1 MLNKKIHRNIYLFF
15 LSSLAAS
22 VSLGKFPMSV
32 SLIGLTINFFLERDF
47 LQKWAIIKQKK
58 YLPIIFSGLFL
69 IELLWLPFSEDIFIG
84 LNVLRIKLPLL
95 LLPLIIGSSLYL
107 SKKELKIV
115 VISFFAGLLIS
126 TIWVYLVSVD
136 ILITKKNSGT
146 IRDAS
151 VFMSHIRYSI
161 LLSFSIMFLIY
172 LSIKANLNKV
182 LSSVLLIWLV
192 LILVKLATLT
202 AICGLFITI
211 LSCLPFLLKN
221 KKNTYNK
228 QFLRVIVIFVVS
240 AAAYLTHT
248 VNDFYH
254 VKNEKRSSKKE
265 SIKGE
270 KYLYD
275 FNDHTTENGFFLWE
289 NIAPHELEKEWNK
302 RSNINFKGLDHK
314 GQMLKATIYRFL
326 TSKGLDK
333 DSAGLSQL
341 SNEEIA
347 LIESG
352 ETSFIHYNNLEKRI
366 RSLLYERENLKKSK
380 DPNNQTTNQRIE
392 FWKVGMS
399 ILAENQ
405 VLGYG
410 PGGVKKEY
418 KKYYQINSTLLA
430 PKNQLLAHN
439 QFITQAINLGV
450 LGFLIWGSTLIYS
463 FLKIK
468 REIKMVFHS
477 YAILML
483 FAFMSDDMLEV
494 QAGATIFSLIGTIL
508 VFYEPQPS

>member
-1 MLNKKIHRNIYLFF
+1 
-15 LSSLAAS
+15 
-22 VSLGKFPMSV
+22 MSV
-32 SLIGLTINFFLERDF
+32 SLIGLTANFFLERDF
-47 LQKWAIIKQKK
+47 LQKWTITKQKK
-58 YLPIIFSGLFL
+58 YLPIVFSGLFL
-69 IELLWLPFSEDIFIG
+69 VELLWLPFSEDIFIG

-95 LLPLIIGSSLYL
+95 LLPLIIGSSPSL
-107 SKKELKIV
+107 SKKELKTI
-115 VISFFAGLLIS
+115 IIIFFVGLLIS

-136 ILITKKNSGT
+136 LLATKKSSGT
-146 IRDAS
+146 VRDAS

-192 LILVKLATLT
+192 FILFKLATLT
-202 AICGLFITI
+202 AICGLFVAI
-211 LSCLPFLLKN
+211 LCCFPFLLKN

-228 QFLRVIVIFVVS
+228 QFLTVFVIFIIS
-240 AAAYLTHT
+240 AVAYLIYT

-270 KYLYD
+270 KYLND
-275 FNDHTTENGFFLWE
+275 FNDHTTENGYYLWE

-302 RSNINFKGLDHK
+302 RSKINFKGLDHK

-341 SNEEIA
+341 SNKEIA

-352 ETSFIHYNNLEKRI
+352 ETSYIHYNNLEKRI
-366 RSLLYERENLKKSK
+366 RSFLYEIENLKKSK

-399 ILAENQ
+399 ILAENL
-405 VLGYG
+405 VFGYG

-418 KKYYQINSTLLA
+418 KKYYHKKPTLLA

-439 QFITQAINLGV
+439 QFITQAINLGI
-450 LGFLIWGSTLIYS
+450 LGFLMWTAILLYS
-463 FLKIK
+463 FLRSKK
-468 REIKMVFHS
+468 EIKMLFFS
-477 YAILML
+477 YSVLM
-483 FAFMSDDMLEV
+483 FCAFMSDDMLEV
-494 QAGATIFSLIGTIL
+494 QAGATIFSFFGTMM
-508 VFYEPQPS
+508 VFYKPNSS

>member
-1 MLNKKIHRNIYLFF
+1 MLHKTIHRKLYLFF

-32 SLIGLTINFFLERDF
+32 SLIGLTANFFLERDF
-47 LQKWAIIKQKK
+47 LQKWTIIKQKK
-58 YLPIIFSGLFL
+58 YLPIVFSGLFL
-69 IELLWLPFSEDIFIG
+69 VELLWLPFSEDIFIG

-95 LLPLIIGSSLYL
+95 LLPIIIGSYPYL
-107 SKKELKIV
+107 SKKELKTI
-115 VISFFAGLLIS
+115 IIIFFVGLLIS

-136 ILITKKNSGT
+136 LLVTKKNSGT
-146 IRDAS
+146 VRDAS

-161 LLSFSIMFLIY
+161 LLSFSIIFLVY
-172 LSIKANLNKV
+172 LSTKANLNKV
-182 LSSVLLIWLV
+182 LSSVLLIWLIF
-192 LILVKLATLT
+192 ILFKLATLT
-202 AICGLFITI
+202 AICGLFVTI
-211 LSCLPFLLKN
+211 LCCLPFLLKN
-221 KKNTYNK
+221 KKNTYN
-228 QFLRVIVIFVVS
+228 QQLLTVIVTFIIS
-240 AAAYLTHT
+240 AVAYLTYT

-265 SIKGE
+265 SINGE
-270 KYLYD
+270 KYLCD
-275 FNDHTTENGFFLWE
+275 FNDYTTENGYYLWE
-289 NIAPHELEKEWNK
+289 NIAPYELEEEWNK
-302 RSNINFKGLDHK
+302 RSKINFKGLDHK
-314 GQMLKATIYRFL
+314 GQMLKATMYRFL

-341 SNEEIA
+341 SNKEIA

-366 RSLLYERENLKKSK
+366 RSFLYERENIKKSK

-399 ILAENQ
+399 ILAENL
-405 VLGYG
+405 VFGYG

-418 KKYYQINSTLLA
+418 KKYYHKNQTLLA

-439 QFITQAINLGV
+439 QFITQAINLGI
-450 LGFLIWGSTLIYS
+450 LGFLMWTAILLYS
-463 FLKIK
+463 FLRIK
-468 REIKMVFHS
+468 KEIKMLFVS
-477 YAILML
+477 YAVLMF

-494 QAGATIFSLIGTIL
+494 QAGVTIFSLFGTMM
-508 VFYEPQPS
+508 VFYKTKFS

>member
-22 VSLGKFPMSV
+22 LSLGKFPMSV
-32 SLIGLTINFFLERDF
+32 SLIGLTIIFFLETDF
-47 LQKWAIIKQKK
+47 GQKWATIKKKK
-58 YLPIIFSGLFL
+58 YLPIFFSGLFL
-69 IELLWLPFSEDIFIG
+69 VELLWLPFSEDIFIG

-95 LLPLIIGSSLYL
+95 LLPIIIGSSPSL

-115 VISFFAGLLIS
+115 VITFFVGLLIS
-126 TIWVYLVSVD
+126 TIWVYLVS
-136 ILITKKNSGT
+136 IGWAPTKKNSGT
-146 IRDAS
+146 VRDAS
-151 VFMSHIRYSI
+151 IFMSHIRYSI

-182 LSSVLLIWLV
+182 LTSVLLIWLV
-192 LILVKLATLT
+192 FILFKLATLT
-202 AICGLFITI
+202 AICGLFVAI
-211 LSCLPFLLKN
+211 LICLPFLLNN
-221 KKNTYNK
+221 KKNIYNK
-228 QFLRVIVIFVVS
+228 QFVIVIVTFIISTV
-240 AAAYLTHT
+240 AYLTYT

-254 VKNEKRSSKKE
+254 LKNEKRSSKRE

-275 FNDHTTENGFFLWE
+275 FNDHTTENGYYLWE
-289 NIAPHELEKEWNK
+289 NIAPHELEKAWNN
-302 RSNINFKGLDHK
+302 RSHLDFKGLDQK

-333 DSAGLSQL
+333 DSVGLSKL
-341 SNEEIA
+341 SSKEIA

-352 ETSFIHYNNLEKRI
+352 ETSAIEYNNLEKRI
-366 RSLLYERENLKKSK
+366 RSFLYERENLKKSK
-380 DPNNQTTNQRIE
+380 DPNNQTTNQRLE

-399 ILAENQ
+399 ILAENL
-405 VLGYG
+405 VFGYG

-418 KKYYQINSTLLA
+418 KKYYHKNPTLLA
-430 PKNQLLAHN
+430 PRNQLLAHN

-450 LGFLIWGSTLIYS
+450 LGFLIWSAILIFS
-463 FLKIK
+463 FLKVK
-468 REIKMVFHS
+468 KEIKMVFFS
-477 YAILML
+477 YATLMF

-494 QAGATIFSLIGTIL
+494 QAGVTIFSLIGTIL

>member
-22 VSLGKFPMSV
+22 LSLGKFPMSV
-32 SLIGLTINFFLERDF
+32 SLIGLTTNFFLETDF
-47 LQKWAIIKQKK
+47 GQKWATIKKKK
-58 YLPIIFSGLFL
+58 YLPIFFSGLFL
-69 IELLWLPFSEDIFIG
+69 VELIWLPFSEDIFIG

-95 LLPLIIGSSLYL
+95 LLPLIIGSSATL
-107 SKKELKIV
+107 SKKELKTV
-115 VISFFAGLLIS
+115 VITFFVGLLIS
-126 TIWVYLVSVD
+126 TIWVYLVS
-136 ILITKKNSGT
+136 IGCAPTKKNTGT

-161 LLSFSIMFLIY
+161 LLSFSILFLIY

-182 LSSVLLIWLV
+182 LSGVLLVWL
-192 LILVKLATLT
+192 LFLLFKLATLT
-202 AICGLFITI
+202 AICGLFVAI
-211 LSCLPFLLKN
+211 LFCLPFLLNN
-221 KKNTYNK
+221 KKNSYNK
-228 QFLRVIVIFVVS
+228 QFVIVIVTFIISTV
-240 AAAYLTHT
+240 AYLTYT

-265 SIKGE
+265 SKRGE

-275 FNDHTTENGFFLWE
+275 FNDHTTENGYFLWE
-289 NIAPHELEKEWNK
+289 NIAPIELEKEWNK
-302 RSNINFKGLDHK
+302 RSHLQFKGLDQK

-341 SNEEIA
+341 SNKEIL

-352 ETSFIHYNNLEKRI
+352 ETTFIQYNNIEKRI
-366 RSLLYERENLKKSK
+366 RSFLYERDNIKKSK

-399 ILAENQ
+399 ILAENL
-405 VLGYG
+405 VFGYG

-418 KKYYQINSTLLA
+418 KKYYQKSATPLA

-439 QFITQAINLGV
+439 QFITQGINLGI
-450 LGFLIWGSTLIYS
+450 LGFLIWSAILIYS

-468 REIKMVFHS
+468 KEIKMLFVS
-477 YAILML
+477 YAVLMF

-508 VFYEPQPS
+508 VFYEPQCS

>member
-1 MLNKKIHRNIYLFF
+1 M
-15 LSSLAAS
+15 
-22 VSLGKFPMSV
+22 
-32 SLIGLTINFFLERDF
+32 
-47 LQKWAIIKQKK
+47 
-58 YLPIIFSGLFL
+58 
-69 IELLWLPFSEDIFIG
+69 FIG

-95 LLPLIIGSSLYL
+95 LLPIIIGSSSYL
-107 SKKELKIV
+107 SKKEHKTI
-115 VISFFAGLLIS
+115 IITFFVGLLIS

-136 ILITKKNSGT
+136 LLTTKKNSGT
-146 IRDAS
+146 VRDAS

-161 LLSFSIMFLIY
+161 LLSFSTMLLIY

-192 LILVKLATLT
+192 FILFKLATLT
-202 AICGLFITI
+202 AICGLFIAI
-211 LSCLPFLLKN
+211 LCCLPFLLKN
-221 KKNTYNK
+221 KKNTFNK
-228 QFLRVIVIFVVS
+228 QLLTVIVIFIIS
-240 AAAYLTHT
+240 AVAYLSYTIK
-248 VNDFYH
+248 DFYH

-275 FNDHTTENGFFLWE
+275 FNDHTTENGYYLWE
-289 NIAPHELEKEWNK
+289 NIAACEMEEEWNK
-302 RSNINFKGLDHK
+302 RSKINFKALDQK

-341 SNEEIA
+341 SNKEIA

-366 RSLLYERENLKKSK
+366 RSFLYERENLKKSK

-399 ILAENQ
+399 ILAENL
-405 VLGYG
+405 VFGYG

-418 KKYYQINSTLLA
+418 KKYYKKSPTLLL

-439 QFITQAINLGV
+439 QFITQAINLGI
-450 LGFLIWGSTLIYS
+450 LGFLMWTAILLYS
-463 FLKIK
+463 FLRIK
-468 REIKMVFHS
+468 KEIKMLFVS
-477 YAILML
+477 YAVLMS
-483 FAFMSDDMLEV
+483 FAFISDDMLEV
-494 QAGATIFSLIGTIL
+494 QAGATIFSLFGTMIL
-508 VFYEPQPS
+508 FYKPQPS

>member
-1 MLNKKIHRNIYLFF
+1 MLHKTTHRKFYLFF

-22 VSLGKFPMSV
+22 ICLGKFPMSV
-32 SLIGLTINFFLERDF
+32 SLIGLTANFFLERDL
-47 LQKWAIIKQKK
+47 LQKWSTIKKKK
-58 YLPIIFSGLFL
+58 YLPIVLSGLFL
-69 IELLWLPFSEDIFIG
+69 VELIWLPFSEDIFIG

-95 LLPLIIGSSLYL
+95 LLPIIIGSTPSL

-115 VISFFAGLLIS
+115 VITYFAGLLVS

-136 ILITKKNSGT
+136 LLTTTKNSGT
-146 IRDAS
+146 VRDAS

-192 LILVKLATLT
+192 FILFKLATLT
-202 AICGLFITI
+202 AICGLFVAI

-221 KKNTYNK
+221 NKNIYNK
-228 QFLRVIVIFVVS
+228 QLLTVIVIFIIS
-240 AAAYLTHT
+240 AIAYLTHT
-248 VNDFYH
+248 VKDFYL

-265 SIKGE
+265 SVKGE
-270 KYLYD
+270 KYLND
-275 FNDHTTENGFFLWE
+275 LNDHTTENGYYLWE
-289 NIAPHELEKEWNK
+289 NIAPIELEKAWNN
-302 RSNINFKGLDHK
+302 RSNLLFRGLDHK

-341 SNEEIA
+341 SNKEIA

-366 RSLLYERENLKKSK
+366 RSFLYEQENLKKSK
-380 DPNNQTTNQRIE
+380 DPNNQTTNQRKE

-399 ILAENQ
+399 ILSENQ
-405 VLGYG
+405 VFGYG

-418 KKYYQINSTLLA
+418 KKYYKKSSTLLL

-439 QFITQAINLGV
+439 QFLTQAINLGI
-450 LGFLIWGSTLIYS
+450 LGFLMWTAILLYS
-463 FLKIK
+463 FMRIK
-468 REIKMVFHS
+468 KDIKMLFVS
-477 YAILML
+477 YAVLMF

-494 QAGATIFSLIGTIL
+494 QAGVTIFSFFGTMM
-508 VFYEPQPS
+508 VFYNPDFA